1 MKRVTIVTDSAAC
14 VPGEEIERYGIVVAP
29 LNLVIQDRV
38 FRDGIDMMASDVY
51 DLQRKSKVLPS
62 TSAPSPGELARVYD
76 KVSEDTNSIL
86 HLSISS
92 KLSMAFE
99 SAIEASEFAKEKN
112 PELEIRVVDTNTA
125 AGAQC
130 FLVLA
135 AAKVADSG
143 GTLQQAVQAVES
155 LAPKLSLFVIVDTLY
170 FLSKGGR
177 VPKASSWAGSL
188 LSIKPIIELANGEA
202 FPVERVRS
210 KPKAI
215 ERMIQLMD
223 KRVAGKQVHVNV
235 MHAGIPEEA
244 QNLKEQVLS
253 RFDCIEVY
261 VTEFSPVMG
270 AHTGPGLL
278 GLAFHGSDK
287 S

>member
-1 MKRVTIVTDSAAC
+1 MNKVAIITDSAAC
-14 VPGEEIERYGIVVAP
+14 VPKEEIERYGIVVAP

-38 FRDGIDMMASDVY
+38 FRDGIDIVPSEVY
-51 DLQRKSKVLPS
+51 DLQRKSKVLPT
-62 TSAPSPGELARVYD
+62 TSSPSSGELVKLYE
-76 KVSEDTNSIL
+76 KTGEKTNSIL

-92 KLSMAFE
+92 KLSRAFE
-99 SAIEASEFAKEKN
+99 SAVQASEVAKEKN
-112 PELEIRVVDTNTA
+112 PGLEIKVIDSHTA

-135 AAKVADSG
+135 AAQVADSG
-143 GTLQQAVQAVES
+143 GTLQQAVQVVEE
-155 LAPKLSLFVIVDTLY
+155 LAPRLSLFFIVDTLY

-177 VPKASSWAGSL
+177 VPKVSSWAGSL
-188 LSIKPIIELANGEA
+188 LSIKPIIELAHGEL
-202 FPVERVRS
+202 FPIERVRS
-210 KPKAI
+210 KPKAR
-215 ERMIQLMD
+215 ERMMQLMEE
-223 KRVAGKQVHVNV
+223 RVAGKQVHVNV

-253 RFDCIEVY
+253 RFDCVEAYI
-261 VTEFSPVMG
+261 TEFSPVMG

-278 GLAFHGSDK
+278 GLAFYGSDK